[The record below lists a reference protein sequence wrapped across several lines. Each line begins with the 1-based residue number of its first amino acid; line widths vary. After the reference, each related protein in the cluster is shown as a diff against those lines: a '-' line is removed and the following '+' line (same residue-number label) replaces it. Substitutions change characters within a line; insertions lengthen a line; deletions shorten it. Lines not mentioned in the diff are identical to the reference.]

1 MPRVVMTR
9 LARLGLGFLLVYLV
23 FMLGLI
29 IYKFIISSL

>member
-1 MPRVVMTR
+1 MPRVKMTR

-29 IYKFIISSL
+29 AYKFVISSL